1 MKKGVF
7 LAISAYILWGF
18 FPIYFKWLHGVPA
31 LQIMAHR
38 VVWSFIFL
46 AVYLL
51 FRREINPLLRSLNRR
66 TILIYLAAGSLLA
79 VNWLTYVWAVNQG
92 RVVESSLGYFI
103 NPLVSVS
110 LGVIFLRE
118 RLRPLQWLPVG
129 LAATGVAYL
138 TIRYGQLPWVAL
150 VLAFTFGLYGLLK
163 KIAPLGPRK
172 GLALETALIF
182 PPMFAFLLFA
192 EARGEGVFLHTL
204 PLTNLLLA
212 LSGLVTII
220 PLLLF
225 AAGAQSVPLTIMGL
239 LQYVAPTLQFLL
251 GVLLY
256 HEPFTQTSAVG
267 FGFIWLALLIFSLES
282 YFHNQRTLHPQPV
295 P

>member
-1 MKKGVF
+1 M
-7 LAISAYILWGF
+7 
-18 FPIYFKWLHGVPA
+18 
-31 LQIMAHR
+31 
-38 VVWSFIFL
+38 
-46 AVYLL
+46 
-51 FRREINPLLRSLNRR
+51 
-66 TILIYLAAGSLLA
+66 AAGGSCR
-79 VNWLTYVWAVNQG
+79 G
-92 RVVESSLGYFI
+92 GSGI
-103 NPLVSVS
+103 PHH
-110 LGVIFLRE
+110 
-118 RLRPLQWLPVG
+118 
-129 LAATGVAYL
+129 
-138 TIRYGQLPWVAL
+138 RYGQLPWVAL
-150 VLAFTFGLYGLLK
+150 VLAFSFGLYGLLK

-182 PPMFAFLLFA
+182 PPMFAYLLLV
-192 EARGEGVFLHTL
+192 EIRGEAVFLHSL

-225 AAGAQSVPLTIMGL
+225 ARRASVPLTIMGL

-256 HEPFTQTSAVG
+256 HEPFTQTSAIG

-282 YFHNQRTLHPQPV
+282 YLHNQRTLHPQPV